1 MALDV
6 LIERFLMRQW
16 HSRDKIRLNVVRA
29 TRDRKDD
36 QINTCRFWGLFRRK
50 VETAAVSL
58 YRRLYHDYYSL
69 QMRLKQIAWY
79 TLAVSMFPYPKF
91 NTVTQQALA
100 RLPATFKAS
109 EIQIWK
115 RFFDA
120 YGTHVV
126 VAANMG
132 GLLTSETWYEKC
144 LAYEHSEEWINQQVA
159 FTFLSFTYG
168 FGQHTKQID
177 AKFLEHSQ
185 IKSELLGGSTSID
198 PADWRNW
205 ARCYRRDL
213 AAPHSNQPSNTY

>member
-1 MALDV
+1 MRNDDWPELGVTLEHALTHAEPDV
-6 LIERFLMRQW
+6 VVDFTVPSTVFQNT
-16 HSRDKIRLNVVRA
+16 RL
-29 TRDRKDD
+29 
-36 QINTCRFWGLFRRK
+36 CL
-50 VETAAVSL
+50 E
-58 YRRLYHDYYSL
+58 H
-69 QMRLKQIAWY
+69 
-79 TLAVSMFPYPKF
+79 
-91 NTVTQQALA
+91 
-100 RLPATFKAS
+100 
-109 EIQIWK
+109 
-115 RFFDA
+115 
-120 YGTHVV
+120 GTHVV